1 MVAQE
6 EAVIIQSVGAE
17 DLDEYARVPIR
28 FDQHSVLEVHEIDHG
43 LGGLR
48 FVEMPTSA
56 AVKDYDELDG
66 QRPTDWPDRFD
77 LSRWSFALARDSAVA
92 IGAAAWVID
101 DPGIHLL
108 RGRRDAALLWDLRVA
123 PGHRRRGV
131 GTALFDH
138 VVDDARAR
146 GCRHLRVETQNTNV
160 DACRFYAARGGHL
173 AEVDRYHYVD
183 TPETAGEIML
193 IWQLD
198 LRRGG

>member
-1 MVAQE
+1 MTQE
-6 EAVIIQSVGAE
+6 EVVIIQPVSAG

-28 FDQHSVLEVHEIDHG
+28 FDQYSVLEVHEIDDG

-48 FVEMPTSA
+48 FVETATRST
-56 AVKDYDELDG
+56 VKDSDELDG
-66 QRPTDWPDRFD
+66 QRPTDWPERFD
-77 LSRWSFALARDSAVA
+77 LSRWSFALARDRAAA
-92 IGAAAWVID
+92 IGAAAWVIG

-123 PGHRRRGV
+123 PDHRRRGV

-138 VVDDARAR
+138 VVEDARAQ
-146 GCRHLRVETQNTNV
+146 GCRELRVETQNTNV
-160 DACRFYAARGGHL
+160 AACRFYSARGARL
-173 AEVDRYHYVD
+173 AEVDRYHYID
-183 TPETAGEIML
+183 TPETAREVML